1 MEGTTPCFRSIA
13 HIITHDPG
21 NYYQA
26 HFGCVAYDHSRGAL
40 SYGRR
45 YKATSE
51 TNLYQCCNDEITSFD
66 LTATR
71 HALLKTLML
80 QTPDNFEAFAQTLT
94 CDKHRYDMMVS
105 WTRSLWFKEMAC
117 QDRNWSGFC
126 TCCNTRKPQYRWDAG
141 MSAEDR
147 ELALSITAHRIPV
160 PNHATQAQEVTLSP
174 DSVDDNEDD
183 TAQEKELGLRRIS
196 LSVVS
201 PPGSA
206 MTQLLTDNVSIRD
219 ITVAMVSIL
228 ASAVVALHMI
238 RR

>member
-1 MEGTTPCFRSIA
+1 
-13 HIITHDPG
+13 
-21 NYYQA
+21 
-26 HFGCVAYDHSRGAL
+26 
-40 SYGRR
+40 
-45 YKATSE
+45 
-51 TNLYQCCNDEITSFD
+51 
-66 LTATR
+66 
-71 HALLKTLML
+71 
-80 QTPDNFEAFAQTLT
+80 
-94 CDKHRYDMMVS
+94 
-105 WTRSLWFKEMAC
+105 
-117 QDRNWSGFC
+117 
-126 TCCNTRKPQYRWDAG
+126 